1 MNGGD
6 QVVIKNDISHAISTY
21 LETENLELYDLN
33 ISGNESISKV
43 EIFIFSQEEQKLS
56 TFERLNYQ
64 IQRLLEDIG
73 LEKGT
78 YELILSSPGIERKL
92 KTKRHF
98 ELSVDEL
105 VKIKL
110 IEPIIEQ
117 HAHSKTEHYLL
128 EGYINS
134 VGDNHI
140 TISSTSINPFEQ
152 NFKIE
157 ISNIKNAKIEFKQF
171 KERIK
176 G

>member
-1 MNGGD
+1 MVSENEIQQQID
-6 QVVIKNDISHAISTY
+6 SY
-21 LETENLELYDLN
+21 LKDENLELYDLN
-33 ISGNESISKV
+33 IVNFPNISKIEVFIYSV
-43 EIFIFSQEEQKLS
+43 EDVNIDI
-56 TFERLNYQ
+56 TTRLNRQ
-64 IQRLLEDIG
+64 LNRLVEDLG
-73 LEKGT
+73 FEKGSFDM
-78 YELILSSPGIERKL
+78 IVSSPGIERKL

-152 NFKIE
+152 NYKIE
-157 ISNIKNAKIEFKQF
+157 FSNIKSAKIEFKQF
-171 KERIK
+171 KERVK